1 MPESSQISVV
11 IPNYNRSELLV
22 KAIKSVLQQTF
33 PVLEVIV
40 CDDGSTDNSKDLVA
54 QLNHPKVKWIDCGKN
69 GRPAIPRNI
78 GIKQSKGNW
87 LAFLDN
93 DDEWLP
99 NKLEEQVNCIKAHQ
113 LNAVCTNAFDVK
125 LNDPNS
131 SKLLLN
137 YPNSEITFSDLI
149 KENNVICSSMLVAK
163 EVLTDFSFF
172 PEEPEYKA
180 IEDYVLWLRLSTQMK
195 IGYINQPLVKYLN
208 ESQTSIRTASSDPY
222 TIFELAFNNLENWL
236 SDKNLKLSAIQRKSY
251 KAAKLNVKRRGVPT
265 EWSEFKRKLN
275 SKLNQIFK

>member
-113 LNAVCTNAFDVK
+113 LKAVCTNAFDVK

-236 SDKNLKLSAIQRKSY
+236 SDKNLKLSTIQLKSY